1 MNKNLNS
8 DKHMREKLAGFSVQ
22 PPTHIWNNVQGQLA
36 AQQKRKRIAYFSWIS
51 AAAVVLLA
59 FLAGWYFNNSSE
71 IIAPLTVEQQTIQ
84 PENGEKNIVQ
94 KEKDLNVELTEK
106 QQIQNKRIQ
115 TTDINKNLQKTDS
128 LLVAATVKTE
138 ENKEIISTPS
148 NYERVEMKTIKRIN
162 VQFENRQ
169 TEMLLTEKSVP
180 QKEYILT
187 ETDRF
192 LMAANATSAKSKS
205 KPETSWKI
213 GVGVTPGYSS
223 HVVNHSESYSQN
235 MAYSGESGNG
245 NIGGGFSIQYKT
257 SKKFRIESGIYY
269 AQNGQT
275 SESSPQI
282 LASRKMYDYAAAA
295 PEKSMFSNSVS
306 MSNGNMAMNSTA
318 GVIVMSG
325 TPKGAEI
332 NSELDAFNPRSSNS
346 LVSDGEFSQVFDFVE
361 IPLYLRYRVLDSKF
375 GIELVG
381 GVNAG
386 VVVGNNAYIDNSY
399 GLQNIG
405 ETEDIST
412 VNLSGTVGVGMN
424 YALGKHISVALEP
437 RFNYYFT
444 SINSN
449 PEVDF
454 RPYRIGIF
462 TGLYYEF

>member
-8 DKHMREKLAGFSVQ
+8 DKQMREKLDGFSVQ
-22 PPTHIWNNVQGQLA
+22 PPSHVWENVQGQLA
-36 AQQKRKRIAYFSWIS
+36 AQQNRKRIAYFSWIS

-71 IIAPLTVEQQTIQ
+71 IITPLAVEQQTIQ
-84 PENGEKNIVQ
+84 PENREKNIVQ
-94 KEKDLNVELTEK
+94 KEKSLSAELTEK
-106 QQIQNKRIQ
+106 QHTQNDKIQ
-115 TTDINKNLQKTDS
+115 TKDINKNFPKTDKT
-128 LLVAATVKTE
+128 LVATTIKTE
-138 ENKEIISTPS
+138 ENKEIISAPS
-148 NYERVEMKTIKRIN
+148 NYERVELRMIKSLDFR
-162 VQFENRQ
+162 FENEQ
-169 TEMLLTEKSVP
+169 PKILLAEKSVP
-180 QKEYILT
+180 QKAYILT
-187 ETDRF
+187 ETDKF
-192 LMAANATSAKSKS
+192 LMAANATLIKSKS
-205 KPETSWKI
+205 KLETGWKI

-223 HVVNHSESYSQN
+223 HVVNHTESYSQN
-235 MAYSGESGNG
+235 MTYSIENGNG
-245 NIGGGFSIQYKT
+245 NIGGGFSVQYKT
-257 SKKFRIESGIYY
+257 SKKLRIESGVYY

-275 SESSPQI
+275 SNNTGQLFANRET
-282 LASRKMYDYAAAA
+282 ADYAMAAS
-295 PEKSMFSNSVS
+295 EKSMFSNSISV
-306 MSNGNMAMNSTA
+306 SNGNMAMNSTA

-332 NSELDAFNPRSSNS
+332 NTELDALNSQFSNS

-405 ETEDIST
+405 KTEDIST
-412 VNLSGTVGVGMN
+412 INLSGTVGVGMN
-424 YALGKHISVALEP
+424 YALGKHISVAVEP
-437 RFNYYFT
+437 RLNYYFT

-449 PEVDF
+449 PEIDF